1 LHSCECWL
9 LLVHFLFEPANNP
22 YDRAKRYC
30 SLKSCQT
37 FREVYRLIATLYS
50 MVGILITT
58 LLRIYRWSRR
68 WNNLFW

>member
-1 LHSCECWL
+1 
-9 LLVHFLFEPANNP
+9 
-22 YDRAKRYC
+22 
-30 SLKSCQT
+30 
-37 FREVYRLIATLYS
+37 